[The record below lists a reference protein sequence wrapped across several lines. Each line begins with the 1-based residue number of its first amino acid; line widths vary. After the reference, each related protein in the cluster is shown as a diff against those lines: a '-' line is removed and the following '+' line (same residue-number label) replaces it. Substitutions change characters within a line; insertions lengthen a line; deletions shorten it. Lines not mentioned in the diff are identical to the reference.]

1 MTLYPKRSSA
11 IWLLLGCAIFVA
23 LGLVMGSS
31 GEPMGFLAAAFFG
44 LGIPVAAIQLMPGSA
59 FLHIDKDGITF
70 SSLFKKS
77 FVPWTDID
85 EFFVVTQKYEGVRTR
100 EIVGFNYAPDYDR
113 ARTAR
118 TVAKMIGK
126 SEGALPDTYGK
137 TAEELAR
144 LLNAGLQE
152 AMHRATTPPIS
163 GVI

>member
-1 MTLYPKRSSA
+1 M
-11 IWLLLGCAIFVA
+11 
-23 LGLVMGSS
+23 
-31 GEPMGFLAAAFFG
+31 
-44 LGIPVAAIQLMPGSA
+44 
-59 FLHIDKDGITF
+59 
-70 SSLFKKS
+70 
-77 FVPWTDID
+77 
-85 EFFVVTQKYEGVRTR
+85 VTQKYEGVRTR
-100 EIVGFNYAPDYDR
+100 EIVGFNYVPDYDR

-144 LLNAGLQE
+144 LLNARLQE